1 MKNSLYMILLW
12 ALGTGTALAFL
23 GVGDVTF
30 DPPVHAELISLFNQT
45 LAICRTARDELR
57 RMEAVQ
63 QILKNAQNDAKG
75 IANGSLLRYETN
87 TLPVGIPGAL
97 GTDLGLAQGFARS
110 GTDVG
115 WYYHQQIRRFHELE
129 RLHWLVRGTGEDV
142 RLAATPIGEKTSG
155 DVTAQAT
162 ATLAALAATNA
173 RSAQRRAIR
182 RAAERR
188 NERNLP
194 MRARALYQA
203 FGKTP

>member
-1 MKNSLYMILLW
+1 MKNSLYAVLLW
-12 ALGTGTALAFL
+12 VLGTGTALAFL

-45 LAICRTARDELR
+45 LEICRTAQDELR

-63 QILKNAQNDAKG
+63 QILKNAQRDAKG

-87 TLPVGIPGAL
+87 RLPAGIPGAL
-97 GTDLGLAQGFARS
+97 GADLGWARGLARS
-110 GTDVG
+110 GSDVG
-115 WYYHQQIRRFHELE
+115 WYYRQQIRRFHELT
-129 RLHWLVRGTGEDV
+129 RLNWLVRGTGEDI

-162 ATLAALAATNA
+162 ATLAALAAENA

-188 NERNLP
+188 NGRDLP
-194 MRARALYQA
+194 MRARALYKA
-203 FGKTP
+203 FGGTP